1 MQAKLDYLNRDFDS
15 NNYISTS
22 NAEFVNKGLVA
33 SMSLTMVLVFGLLF
47 ALLAGLSFYF
57 NLGIFATVGMA
68 VVLGLFQWAVGPSIV
83 RWSTNMSPLNRD
95 EFPWIEEMV
104 HEICIKNKV
113 KIPKITIANTSMP
126 NAFVFG
132 RTSKS
137 ATLTLT
143 RGLLN
148 TLTKDE
154 VMGVIAHEI
163 GHIKH
168 NDMVV
173 MTIISVIPTIAY
185 FIALSTMFGGRRNQ
199 GSAAVLIGIG
209 AFVVYFVTNLL
220 ILYFSRLREF
230 YADSFAGRQVKP
242 TILANA
248 LAKITYGLS
257 LQKQEAKNSTLRS
270 FYAVDPIASSYEV
283 IKFSSYYEDQ
293 NISESEVKKAMDWE
307 RKSSF
312 SKFGEIFRT
321 HPLTYKRIDRLYQL
335 ERELSP
341 GNA

>member
-1 MQAKLDYLNRDFDS
+1 MIR
-15 NNYISTS
+15 
-22 NAEFVNKGLVA
+22 GLVA
-33 SMSLTMVLVFGLLF
+33 SMSLTMVMVFGLLF
-47 ALLAGLSFYF
+47 ALLAGLGFYF
-57 NLGIFATVGMA
+57 DLGIYTIVGLA
-68 VVLGLFQWAVGPSIV
+68 VVFGLFQWAIGPVIV
-83 RWSTNMSPLNRD
+83 RWSTNMSPLNKD
-95 EFPWIEEMV
+95 EFPWIEETIY
-104 HEICIKNKV
+104 EICIKNRV

-132 RTSKS
+132 RSNKS

-148 TLTKDE
+148 TLSKDE
-154 VMGVIAHEI
+154 AKGVIAHEI

-185 FIALSTMFGGRRNQ
+185 FIAMSTMFGGRSRNQ
-199 GSAAVLIGIG
+199 GGASVLIGIG
-209 AFVVYFVTNLL
+209 AFAVYFITNLL

-230 YADSFAGRQVKP
+230 YADNFAGRQVKP
-242 TILANA
+242 SIFANA

-257 LQKQEAKNSTLRS
+257 LQKREVKSSTLRS
-270 FYAVDPIASSYEV
+270 FYAVDPVASSYEV
-283 IKFSSYYEDQ
+283 SKFASYYKDQ
-293 NISESEVKKAMDWE
+293 HISEEEVQKAMDWE

-321 HPLTYKRIDRLYQL
+321 HPLTYKRIEKLYQL
-335 ERELSP
+335 EQDFSSK
-341 GNA
+341 NQN

>member
-1 MQAKLDYLNRDFDS
+1 M
-15 NNYISTS
+15 I
-22 NAEFVNKGLVA
+22 KGLVA
-33 SMSLTMVLVFGLLF
+33 SMSLTLILVFGLLF

-68 VVLGLFQWAVGPSIV
+68 VGLGLVQWAIGPSIV
-83 RWSTNMSPLNRD
+83 RWSTNMSPLNKE
-95 EFPWIEEMV
+95 EFPWIEETT
-104 HEICIKNKV
+104 HEICNKNNV

-143 RGLLN
+143 RGLLG

-154 VMGVIAHEI
+154 VRGVIAHEI

-173 MTIISVIPTIAY
+173 MTMISVIPTIAY
-185 FIALSTMFGGRRNQ
+185 FIALSTMFGGRGRNQ
-199 GSAAVLIGIG
+199 GGSTVIIGIG
-209 AFVVYFVTNLL
+209 AFVVYFITNLL

-230 YADSFAGRQVKP
+230 YADNFAGQQVKP
-242 TILANA
+242 TTLANA

-270 FYAVDPIASSYEV
+270 FYAVDPISSSYEV
-283 IKFSSYYEDQ
+283 TKFASYYKDQ
-293 NISESEVKKAMDWE
+293 HVSEEEVKKAMDWE
-307 RKSSF
+307 RNSSF

-321 HPLTYKRIDRLYQL
+321 HPLTYKRINKLYQM
-335 ERELSP
+335 ERESS
-341 GNA
+341 

>member
-1 MQAKLDYLNRDFDS
+1 
-15 NNYISTS
+15 
-22 NAEFVNKGLVA
+22 
-33 SMSLTMVLVFGLLF
+33 MVMVFGLLF
-47 ALLAGLSFYF
+47 ALLAGLGFYF
-57 NLGIFATVGMA
+57 DLGIYTIVGLA
-68 VVLGLFQWAVGPSIV
+68 VVFGLFQWAIGPVIV
-83 RWSTNMSPLNRD
+83 RWSTNMSPLNKD
-95 EFPWIEEMV
+95 EFPWIEETIY
-104 HEICIKNKV
+104 EICIKNRV

-132 RTSKS
+132 RSNKS

-148 TLTKDE
+148 TLSKDE
-154 VMGVIAHEI
+154 AKGVIAHEI

-185 FIALSTMFGGRRNQ
+185 FIAMSTMFGGRSRNQ
-199 GSAAVLIGIG
+199 GGASVLIGIG
-209 AFVVYFVTNLL
+209 AFAVYFITNLL

-230 YADSFAGRQVKP
+230 YADNFAGRQVKP
-242 TILANA
+242 SIFANA

-257 LQKQEAKNSTLRS
+257 LQKREVKSSTLRS
-270 FYAVDPIASSYEV
+270 FYAVDPVASSYEV
-283 IKFSSYYEDQ
+283 SKFASYYKDQ
-293 NISESEVKKAMDWE
+293 HISEEEVQKAMDWE

-321 HPLTYKRIDRLYQL
+321 HPLTYKRIEKLYQL
-335 ERELSP
+335 EQDFSSK
-341 GNA
+341 NQN

>member
-1 MQAKLDYLNRDFDS
+1 MIKQ
-15 NNYISTS
+15 
-22 NAEFVNKGLVA
+22 LVV

-57 NLGIFATVGMA
+57 DLGIFATVVMA
-68 VVLGLFQWAVGPSIV
+68 VALGLFQWSIGPSIV
-83 RWSTNMSPLNRD
+83 RWSTNMGPLNKE
-95 EFPWIEEMV
+95 EFPWIEETA
-104 HEICIKNKV
+104 HEICIKNNV

-154 VMGVIAHEI
+154 VRGVIAHEI

-185 FIALSTMFGGRRNQ
+185 FIALSTIFGGRSRNQ
-199 GSAAVLIGIG
+199 GGASILIGVG
-209 AFVVYFVTNLL
+209 AFAVYFITNLL

-230 YADSFAGRQVKP
+230 YADNFAGRQVKP
-242 TILANA
+242 SILANA

-257 LQKQEAKNSTLRS
+257 LQKQQAKNSTLRS

-283 IKFSSYYEDQ
+283 MKFSSYYEDQ

-307 RKSSF
+307 RKNSF

-321 HPLTYKRIDRLYQL
+321 HPLTYKRIDKLYQM
-335 ERELSP
+335 EKEFSS
-341 GNA
+341 NQN

>member
-1 MQAKLDYLNRDFDS
+1 MIR
-15 NNYISTS
+15 
-22 NAEFVNKGLVA
+22 GLVA
-33 SMSLTMVLVFGLLF
+33 SMSLTMVMVFGLLF
-47 ALLAGLSFYF
+47 ALLAGLGFYF
-57 NLGIFATVGMA
+57 DLGIYTIVGLA
-68 VVLGLFQWAVGPSIV
+68 VVFGLFQWAIGPVIV
-83 RWSTNMSPLNRD
+83 RWSTNMSPLNKD
-95 EFPWIEEMV
+95 EFPWIEETIY
-104 HEICIKNKV
+104 EICIKNRV

-132 RTSKS
+132 RSNKS

-148 TLTKDE
+148 TLSKDE
-154 VMGVIAHEI
+154 AKGVIAHEI

-185 FIALSTMFGGRRNQ
+185 FIAMSTMFGGRSRNQ
-199 GSAAVLIGIG
+199 GGASVLIGIG
-209 AFVVYFVTNLL
+209 AFAVYFITNLL

-230 YADSFAGRQVKP
+230 YADNFAGRQVKP
-242 TILANA
+242 SILANA

-257 LQKQEAKNSTLRS
+257 LQKQEVKSSTLRS
-270 FYAVDPIASSYEV
+270 FYAVDPVASSYEV
-283 IKFSSYYEDQ
+283 SKFASYYKDQ
-293 NISESEVKKAMDWE
+293 HISEEEVQKAMDWE

-321 HPLTYKRIDRLYQL
+321 HPLTYKRIEKLYQL
-335 ERELSP
+335 EQDFSSK
-341 GNA
+341 NQN

>member
-1 MQAKLDYLNRDFDS
+1 M
-15 NNYISTS
+15 I
-22 NAEFVNKGLVA
+22 KGLVA

-47 ALLAGLSFYF
+47 ALLAGLGFYF
-57 NLGIFATVGMA
+57 G
-68 VVLGLFQWAVGPSIV
+68 LGLYTIVGLAVAFGLIQWAIGPAIV
-83 RWSTNMSPLNRD
+83 RWSTNMTPLNKD
-95 EFPWIEEMV
+95 EFPWIEETI

-132 RTSKS
+132 RSNKS

-148 TLTKDE
+148 TLSKDE
-154 VMGVIAHEI
+154 VRGVIAHEI

-185 FIALSTMFGGRRNQ
+185 FIALSTIFGGRTRNQ
-199 GSAAVLIGIG
+199 GGAAVLIGIG
-209 AFVVYFVTNLL
+209 AFVVYFITNLL

-230 YADSFAGRQVKP
+230 YADNFAGMQVKP
-242 TILANA
+242 SILANA

-257 LQKQEAKNSTLRS
+257 LQKQEVKSSTLRS
-270 FYAVDPIASSYEV
+270 FYAVDPVASSYEV
-283 IKFSSYYEDQ
+283 SKFASYYKDQ
-293 NISESEVKKAMDWE
+293 HISEEEVQKAMDWE

-321 HPLTYKRIDRLYQL
+321 HPLTYKRIEKLYQQ
-335 ERELSP
+335 ERDYSSI
-341 GNA
+341 NQK

>member
-1 MQAKLDYLNRDFDS
+1 M
-15 NNYISTS
+15 I
-22 NAEFVNKGLVA
+22 KGLVA

-47 ALLAGLSFYF
+47 ALLAGLGFYF
-57 NLGIFATVGMA
+57 DLGIYAMVGLA
-68 VVLGLFQWAVGPSIV
+68 IVLGLFQWAIGPAIV
-83 RWSTNMSPLNRD
+83 RWSTNMSPLKKD
-95 EFPWIEEMV
+95 EFPWIEETI
-104 HEICIKNKV
+104 HEICIKNRV

-132 RTSKS
+132 RSNKS

-148 TLTKDE
+148 TLSKDE
-154 VMGVIAHEI
+154 VKGVIAHEI

-185 FIALSTMFGGRRNQ
+185 FIALSTMFSGRSRNQ
-199 GSAAVLIGIG
+199 GGASILIGVG
-209 AFVVYFVTNLL
+209 AFVVYFITNLL

-230 YADSFAGRQVKP
+230 YADNFAGRQVKP
-242 TILANA
+242 SILANA

-257 LQKQEAKNSTLRS
+257 LQKQEVKSSTLRS
-270 FYAVDPIASSYEV
+270 FYAVDPVSSSYEV
-283 IKFSSYYEDQ
+283 SKFASYYKDQ
-293 NISESEVKKAMDWE
+293 HISEEEVAKAMDWE

-321 HPLTYKRIDRLYQL
+321 HPLTYKRIEKLYQQ
-335 ERELSP
+335 EKDFSTK
-341 GNA
+341 N

>member
-1 MQAKLDYLNRDFDS
+1 
-15 NNYISTS
+15 
-22 NAEFVNKGLVA
+22 
-33 SMSLTMVLVFGLLF
+33 
-47 ALLAGLSFYF
+47 
-57 NLGIFATVGMA
+57 
-68 VVLGLFQWAVGPSIV
+68 
-83 RWSTNMSPLNRD
+83 MSPLNKD
-95 EFPWIEEMV
+95 EFPWIEETIY
-104 HEICIKNKV
+104 EICIKNRV

-132 RTSKS
+132 RSNKS

-148 TLTKDE
+148 TLSKDE
-154 VMGVIAHEI
+154 AKGVIAHEI

-185 FIALSTMFGGRRNQ
+185 FIAMSTMFGGRSRNQ
-199 GSAAVLIGIG
+199 GGASVLIGIG
-209 AFVVYFVTNLL
+209 AFAVYFITNLL

-230 YADSFAGRQVKP
+230 YADNFSGRQVKP
-242 TILANA
+242 SILANA

-257 LQKQEAKNSTLRS
+257 LQKREVKSSTLRS
-270 FYAVDPIASSYEV
+270 FYAVDPVASSYEV
-283 IKFSSYYEDQ
+283 SKFASYYKDQ
-293 NISESEVKKAMDWE
+293 HISEEEVQKAMDWE

-321 HPLTYKRIDRLYQL
+321 HPLTYKRIEKLYQL
-335 ERELSP
+335 EQDFSSK
-341 GNA
+341 NQN

>member
-1 MQAKLDYLNRDFDS
+1 M
-15 NNYISTS
+15 I
-22 NAEFVNKGLVA
+22 KGLVA

-47 ALLAGLSFYF
+47 ALLAGLGFYF
-57 NLGIFATVGMA
+57 DLGIYTIVGLA
-68 VVLGLFQWAVGPSIV
+68 VAFGLFQWAIGPAIV
-83 RWSTNMSPLNRD
+83 KWSTNMSPLNRD
-95 EFPWIEEMV
+95 EFPWIEETI
-104 HEICIKNKV
+104 HEICIKNRV

-132 RTSKS
+132 RSSKS

-148 TLTKDE
+148 TLSKDE
-154 VMGVIAHEI
+154 VKGVIAHEI

-185 FIALSTMFGGRRNQ
+185 FIALSTIFGGRTRNQ
-199 GSAAVLIGIG
+199 GGAAVLIGVG
-209 AFVVYFVTNLL
+209 AFAVYFITNLL

-230 YADSFAGRQVKP
+230 YADNFAGRQVKP
-242 TILANA
+242 SILANA

-257 LQKQEAKNSTLRS
+257 LQKQEVKSSTLRS
-270 FYAVDPIASSYEV
+270 FYAVDPVSSSFEV
-283 IKFSSYYEDQ
+283 TKFASYYKDQ
-293 NISESEVKKAMDWE
+293 HISEEEVQKAMDWE
-307 RKSSF
+307 RKNSF

-321 HPLTYKRIDRLYQL
+321 HPLTYKRIEKLYQQ
-335 ERELSP
+335 ERGLS
-341 GNA
+341 

>member
-1 MQAKLDYLNRDFDS
+1 MIR
-15 NNYISTS
+15 
-22 NAEFVNKGLVA
+22 GLVA
-33 SMSLTMVLVFGLLF
+33 SMSLTMVMVFGLLF
-47 ALLAGLSFYF
+47 ALLAGLGFYF
-57 NLGIFATVGMA
+57 NLGIYTIVGLA
-68 VVLGLFQWAVGPSIV
+68 VVFGLFQWAIGPVIV
-83 RWSTNMSPLNRD
+83 RWSTNMSPLNKD
-95 EFPWIEEMV
+95 EFPWIEETIY
-104 HEICIKNKV
+104 EICIKNRV

-132 RTSKS
+132 RSNKS

-148 TLTKDE
+148 TLSKDE
-154 VMGVIAHEI
+154 AKGVIAHEI

-185 FIALSTMFGGRRNQ
+185 FIAMSTMFGGRSRNQ
-199 GSAAVLIGIG
+199 GGASVLIGIG
-209 AFVVYFVTNLL
+209 AFAVYFITNLL

-230 YADSFAGRQVKP
+230 YADNFAGRQVKP
-242 TILANA
+242 SILANA

-257 LQKQEAKNSTLRS
+257 LQKREVKSSTLRS
-270 FYAVDPIASSYEV
+270 FYAVDPVASSYEV
-283 IKFSSYYEDQ
+283 SKFASYYKDQ
-293 NISESEVKKAMDWE
+293 HISEEEVQKAMDWE

-321 HPLTYKRIDRLYQL
+321 HPLTYKRIEKLYQL
-335 ERELSP
+335 EQDFSSK
-341 GNA
+341 NQN